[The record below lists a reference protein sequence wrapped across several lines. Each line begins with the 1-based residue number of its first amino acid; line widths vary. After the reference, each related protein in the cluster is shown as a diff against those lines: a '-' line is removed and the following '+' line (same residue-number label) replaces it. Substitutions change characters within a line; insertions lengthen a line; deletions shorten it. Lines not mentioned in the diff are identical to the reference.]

1 MRGPTR
7 EEILQT
13 PPPGLR
19 MKTKITQAYLD
30 LRMKILVGEYLAG
43 QVLTTKRVED
53 EYGLNNV
60 ATQSVLLR
68 LAAEGLVRVL
78 PALEKTWPNNAAINE
93 YRVADL
99 STRQRMDST
108 RRGDFVADISRGGY
122 PAYKEIVVLKVQNAD
137 AEVAQLLGIAEGEPV
152 IYHRNLQRRDAD
164 TIVCINDQYLPL
176 WFAPMMPELEK
187 PDCDVYQLMQRLG
200 RKPFWCKEAVEVVQ
214 ASSVERSTFGMS
226 PDDPSALLKIL
237 RRSFDEE
244 GAPLE
249 VQFLT
254 DRGDTYRLH
263 YSFPLFD
270 AGVPAPVRER

>member
-1 MRGPTR
+1 MRGPTP
-7 EEILQT
+7 EEILHT
-13 PPPGLR
+13 VPPGLR
-19 MKTKITQAYLD
+19 LTTKMTQAYLD
-30 LRMKILVGEYLAG
+30 LRRKILVGEYRAD
-43 QVLTTKRVED
+43 QVLTTKQVEAT
-53 EYGLNNV
+53 YGLNNV

-68 LAAEGLVRVL
+68 LATEGLVRVL

-99 STRQRMDST
+99 SERHRMDSN
-108 RRGDFVADISRGGY
+108 RRGDFVADISKGGY
-122 PAYKEIVVLKVQNAD
+122 PASKEVVTLKVQNAD
-137 AEVAQLLGIAEGEPV
+137 AEVARLLGLNEGEAV

-187 PDCDVYQLMQRLG
+187 PDSDVYQLMQRLG
-200 RKPFWCKEAVEVVQ
+200 KKPFWCKETVECVQ
-214 ASSVERSTFGMS
+214 ASSVERATFGMS

-237 RRSFDEE
+237 RRSFDED
-244 GAPLE
+244 GTPLD

-270 AGVPAPVRER
+270 AGIPASVREK

>member
-1 MRGPTR
+1 MRGPNR
-7 EEILQT
+7 DEILQT

-19 MKTKITQAYLD
+19 MTTKITQAYLD
-30 LRMKILVGEYLAG
+30 LRRKILVGEYQAG
-43 QVLTTKRVED
+43 QVLLTKHIEQ

-60 ATQSVLLR
+60 MTQSILLR
-68 LAAEGLVRVL
+68 LATEGLVRIL
-78 PALEKTWPNNAAINE
+78 PVLEKTWPNNAAINE

-99 STRQRMDST
+99 STRHRMDSS
-108 RRGDFVADISRGGY
+108 RRGDFVADISQGGY
-122 PAYKEIVVLKVQNAD
+122 PAYKEIVTLKVQNAD
-137 AEVAQLLGIAEGEPV
+137 AEVAQLLDLAEGDPI
-152 IYHRNLQRRDAD
+152 IYHRNLQRRDAE

-187 PDCDVYQLMQRLG
+187 PDSDVYQLMQRLG
-200 RKPFWCKEAVEVVQ
+200 KKPFWCKETVEITQ
-214 ASSVERSTFGMS
+214 ASSVERITFGMS

-237 RRSFDEE
+237 RRSFDED
-244 GAPLE
+244 GNPLE

-270 AGVPAPVRER
+270 SGIPDTVRER